1 MFDCAIPEIKKDNC
15 FNAIRL
21 FCCLIVIFEHAVV
34 LTNTN
39 INLIGGGFR
48 DLAVDVFFILSGFW
62 ITISLFRSNSV
73 KEYVVKRIK
82 KIFPMYLIVIITFS
96 ILFYYFSNL
105 SFSEYFT
112 SSDYWK
118 YLLCNVLT
126 LNFIQPSLPTVF
138 NNVPVNGSLWTIK
151 VEIGFYIL
159 LPIFFVLIGKICKQT
174 DKKTKYI
181 NIGLMIFYFLSIVY
195 DFFMPIVCKRLNL
208 PVSLSNQLPAYLSYF
223 IAGMFFVINW
233 DFLNNHIDKFI
244 LPAIAI
250 VILHFFIKTS
260 FLLPIALCVVVM
272 FFAFRLPILNNIGK
286 TDYSYGMYLVHYPI
300 ILVLNYYNLFESN
313 FVVAVIATIGISF
326 MVAYLLEI
334 IQKKIK

>member
-1 MFDCAIPEIKKDNC
+1 M
-15 FNAIRL
+15 
-21 FCCLIVIFEHAVV
+21 
-34 LTNTN
+34 
-39 INLIGGGFR
+39 
-48 DLAVDVFFILSGFW
+48 
-62 ITISLFRSNSV
+62 
-73 KEYVVKRIK
+73 
-82 KIFPMYLIVIITFS
+82 
-96 ILFYYFSNL
+96 
-105 SFSEYFT
+105 
-112 SSDYWK
+112 
-118 YLLCNVLT
+118 
-126 LNFIQPSLPTVF
+126 
-138 NNVPVNGSLWTIK
+138 NGSLWTIK

-195 DFFMPIVCKRLNL
+195 YFFMPIVCKRLNL

-233 DFLNNHIDKFI
+233 DFLNQHIAKIIF
-244 LPAIAI
+244 PAITV
-250 VILHFFIKTS
+250 VILHFFTKTS

-272 FFAFRLPILNNIGK
+272 FFAFRLPVLNNIGK

-313 FVVAVIATIGISF
+313 FVVAVIATIGVSF
-326 MVAYLLEI
+326 MIAYLLEI

>member
-1 MFDCAIPEIKKDNC
+1 M
-15 FNAIRL
+15 
-21 FCCLIVIFEHAVV
+21 
-34 LTNTN
+34 
-39 INLIGGGFR
+39 
-48 DLAVDVFFILSGFW
+48 FFILSGFW

-126 LNFIQPSLPTVF
+126 LNFIQPSLPNVF

-159 LPIFFVLIGKICKQT
+159 LPIFFILIGKICKQT
-174 DKKTKYI
+174 NKKTKTI
-181 NIGLMIFYFLSIVY
+181 NIGLMIFYFLSITY
-195 DFFMPIVCKRLNL
+195 DFLMPIVCKKFNL
-208 PVSLSNQLPAYLSYF
+208 PASLSNQLPAYLSYF

-233 DFLNNHIDKFI
+233 DFLNKHIDKFI

-250 VILHFFIKTS
+250 VILQFFIKTS

-326 MVAYLLEI
+326 MIAYMLELF
-334 IQKKIK
+334 QKKLLFFL

>member
-1 MFDCAIPEIKKDNC
+1 M
-15 FNAIRL
+15 
-21 FCCLIVIFEHAVV
+21 
-34 LTNTN
+34 
-39 INLIGGGFR
+39 
-48 DLAVDVFFILSGFW
+48 FFILSGFW

-112 SSDYWK
+112 SSDFWK
-118 YLLCNVLT
+118 YLLWNVFT
-126 LNFIQPSLPTVF
+126 LNFIQPSLPNVF

-174 DKKTKYI
+174 EKKTKYI
-181 NIGLMIFYFLSIVY
+181 NMGLMIFYFLSITY
-195 DFFMPIVCKRLNL
+195 DFLMPIVCKKFNL
-208 PVSLSNQLPAYLSYF
+208 PASLSNQLPAYLSYF

-233 DFLNNHIDKFI
+233 DFLNKHIDKFI

-250 VILHFFIKTS
+250 VILQFFIKTS

-313 FVVAVIATIGISF
+313 FVVAIIATIGVSF
-326 MVAYLLEI
+326 MIAYMLELF
-334 IQKKIK
+334 QKKLLFFL

>member
-1 MFDCAIPEIKKDNC
+1 M
-15 FNAIRL
+15 
-21 FCCLIVIFEHAVV
+21 
-34 LTNTN
+34 
-39 INLIGGGFR
+39 
-48 DLAVDVFFILSGFW
+48 FFILSGFW

-126 LNFIQPSLPTVF
+126 LNFIQPSLHNVF

-181 NIGLMIFYFLSIVY
+181 NMGLMIFYFLSIVY
-195 DFFMPIVCKRLNL
+195 DFLMPIVCK
-208 PVSLSNQLPAYLSYF
+208 
-223 IAGMFFVINW
+223 
-233 DFLNNHIDKFI
+233 
-244 LPAIAI
+244 
-250 VILHFFIKTS
+250 KT
-260 FLLPIALCVVVM
+260 
-272 FFAFRLPILNNIGK
+272 
-286 TDYSYGMYLVHYPI
+286 
-300 ILVLNYYNLFESN
+300 
-313 FVVAVIATIGISF
+313 
-326 MVAYLLEI
+326 
-334 IQKKIK
+334 